1 MMKVQFCAAGEKFGE
16 ILLKN
21 KNLNLELEK
30 NFKTIRTFA
39 QNLGGNVL
47 KPKTQA
53 YELRMWTPA
62 SLYCSPQSGNCI
74 LITVFEA
81 NDDSDDG
88 IELS

>member
-47 KPKTQA
+47 KGGVLNSISVVSK
-53 YELRMWTPA
+53 R
-62 SLYCSPQSGNCI
+62 QSKP
-74 LITVFEA
+74 
-81 NDDSDDG
+81 
-88 IELS
+88 

>member
-39 QNLGGNVL
+39 QNLGENVL
-47 KPKTQA
+47 KGGVLNSISVVLIKNR
-53 YELRMWTPA
+53 LRRA
-62 SLYCSPQSGNCI
+62 
-74 LITVFEA
+74 
-81 NDDSDDG
+81 
-88 IELS
+88 